1 MFVDPVAI
9 SLIPILFIVLI
20 FLTYLNVVES
30 KRTRT
35 MDEKL
40 AILAEHMK
48 VVAEKLSG
56 ESKE

>member
-1 MFVDPVAI
+1 MFVDPVAV
-9 SLIPILFIVLI
+9 SLLPLLFIVLI

-40 AILAEHMK
+40 GILTEHMK
-48 VVAEKLSG
+48 TVAEKLTAP
-56 ESKE
+56 K